1 MLGWCQEIWRRIRLE
16 FTIEA
21 SCRCWVPCSHHC
33 HAGHTQRQLG
43 VHGGGLLMCLP
54 CVLPAVGLHW
64 GATQALLQGLELTAI
79 TMCPCRPARPLQAGC
94 QAQLPTWSAV
104 FSEDV
109 LSCLQLPLLRDRWK
123 LILFGACFQ
132 YVHGMA
138 TQLAH
143 RVHQPMRY
151 PLHDV
156 GFAVLP
162 VSPPRRCRFGCH
174 MKDLPLR
181 HHGCCIWFRPCALSL
196 AGVLT
201 SHMLSFPGSAPAHR
215 C

>member
-1 MLGWCQEIWRRIRLE
+1 MSALW
-16 FTIEA
+16 A
-21 SCRCWVPCSHHC
+21 
-33 HAGHTQRQLG
+33 A
-43 VHGGGLLMCLP
+43 
-54 CVLPAVGLHW
+54 CVDLHW
-64 GATQALLQGLELTAI
+64 GATQARQSTLQGS
-79 TMCPCRPARPLQAGC
+79 CPDTDSNHDVSSQTCLAPASW
-94 QAQLPTWSAV
+94 LPGPAPHLVCCVLSNA
-104 FSEDV
+104 

-162 VSPPRRCRFGCH
+162 VS
-174 MKDLPLR
+174 
-181 HHGCCIWFRPCALSL
+181 
-196 AGVLT
+196 
-201 SHMLSFPGSAPAHR
+201 
-215 C
+215 